1 VVKNYRPEIDG
12 LRSIAVLSVV
22 LYHAQISIFNIQP
35 FKGGFIGVDIFF
47 VISGYLITSI
57 ILRELI
63 DKGNFSFKSFY
74 QRRVRRI
81 LPALLFVMLVS
92 IPFSWIYIY
101 PLDLIEYSESILYS
115 LGFGSN
121 FYFHYS
127 GLEYGSPESLLK
139 PFLHT
144 WSLSV
149 EEQYYVLFPII
160 LFTVFRYFRKGLF
173 YFLLLSFIIS
183 LMLADWGSKNYPSA
197 TFYFLHARIWELIC
211 GSLIAYFEIKLGKRS
226 ENKILC
232 NILPV
237 LGLFLIFFS
246 IFYFDNKIFHPSFIT
261 LIPVIGV
268 ALILWFTSAD
278 DVVKKILSNKILVGI
293 GLISYSLYLWHYP
306 IFSFCKNLEILFNN
320 NFGKLILIII
330 AFILSIFSYYF
341 IEQPARRTK
350 SFKVVFSTLV
360 ISGFIIIVY
369 TVATIFNDG
378 FLNRV
383 KVKNYQENH
392 TYTYLKQNGSVCF
405 GRQSD
410 NLCKFGSKEK
420 EIILLGDSQLASLA
434 FDLQERTKTNYTFI
448 PIIKPGYFHLRDVK
462 LLNKHTKKII
472 KDYDVIRNNIDKLLV
487 ESKDNIII
495 IGGATSLYLYNKR
508 IEGRAAHWDSIFVDK
523 ISLKYDQSS
532 IEKAFVNFVKDLSKN
547 NEVILL
553 YPIPEIGVN
562 LQKKKFENMIR
573 IFNYEYSTFFKQNKE
588 VINLFDAINNPK
600 IHKVYSYKAFCNEK
614 TNLCATHDE
623 NNFFFFDGYHPSL
636 EGARMINNLIMKK
649 IDLLYNN

>member
-1 VVKNYRPEIDG
+1 MIKYLKKLGPEIDG

-22 LYHAQISIFNIQP
+22 LYHAQISISNIHP

-63 DKGNFSFKSFY
+63 HKGNFSFKSFY

-160 LFTVFRYFRKGLF
+160 LFVVFRYFRKGLF

-183 LMLADWGSKNYPSA
+183 LVLADWGSKNYPSS

-232 NILPV
+232 NTLPV

-268 ALILWFTSAD
+268 ALILWFTNEED
-278 DVVKKILSNKILVGI
+278 LVKKILSSKVLVGI

-306 IFSFCKNLEILFNN
+306 IFSFCKNLEIFFND
-320 NFGKLILIII
+320 NFGKLVLIII
-330 AFILSIFSYYF
+330 AFILKIFSYYF
-341 IEQPARRTK
+341 KEQPARKIK
-350 SFKVVFSTLV
+350 SFKIVFSTLV
-360 ISGFIIIVY
+360 ISAFIIVVYNIAIIV
-369 TVATIFNDG
+369 NDG

-392 TYTYLKQNGSVCF
+392 TYTYLKQDGSVCF
-405 GRQSD
+405 GRKYND
-410 NLCKFGSKEK
+410 LCKFGSKEK
-420 EIILLGDSQLASLA
+420 KIILLGDSQLASLA
-434 FDLQERTKTNYTFI
+434 FDLQARTKSNYTFI

-462 LLNKHTKKII
+462 LLNKYNKKII
-472 KDYDVIRNNIDKLLV
+472 TEYDVIRNNIDKLLV

-532 IEKAFVNFVKDLSKN
+532 IEKAFINFVEDLSKN

-562 LQKKKFENMIR
+562 LQKKKFENMVR
-573 IFNYEYSTFFKQNKE
+573 IFNYEYSTFFEQNKE
-588 VINLFDAINNPK
+588 VINLFDAINKPK

-614 TNLCATHDE
+614 TNLCATHDK
-623 NNFFFFDGYHPSL
+623 NNFFF
-636 EGARMINNLIMKK
+636 
-649 IDLLYNN
+649 